1 MEAAITLPKIHER
14 GIAVDDDESLF
25 PALVEWRDA
34 KIRDL
39 AYCLATFFNY
49 LSVNRRGYLEVNRIP
64 GAVSTPPIITMN
76 MCRYLLTDIFPC
88 GGMIQED
95 VFTVFKV
102 PMDIDKSIRQIIAD
116 NITNKSFFGP
126 IRGSDQLLTSTGV
139 KTTGN
144 RIKELEIEPV
154 VIQMIWTYVSNG
166 MNALAYGANNNEEVL
181 QKITLAEDETLMKR
195 KALKNYGLN
204 DDLENSAFQAIMY
217 IIIALADWL
226 ELDEIGE
233 NEVMTAYKILV
244 PPDLQ
249 KPLREIKSETLTEII
264 TNTAIGAD
272 LIPSPKAVNLISSL
286 LLQVQKWMARTS
298 TDQSARRII
307 NRMMAMAG
315 PI

>member
-1 MEAAITLPKIHER
+1 MEAGLVLPKTHER
-14 GIAVDDDESLF
+14 GIAADEDELLF

-49 LSVNRRGYLEVNRIP
+49 LSANRRGYLEVNRIP

-102 PMDIDKSIRQIIAD
+102 PMDIDKIIRQIIAD

-126 IRGSDQLLTSTGV
+126 VKRSDQLGTV
-139 KTTGN
+139 
-144 RIKELEIEPV
+144 KELEIEPV

-166 MNALAYGANNNEEVL
+166 MNALAYGAESNEEVL
-181 QKITLAEDETLMKR
+181 QKIALAESETLMKR
-195 KALKNYGLN
+195 NALKNYGLN

-217 IIIALADWL
+217 IIVALVDWL

-244 PPDLQ
+244 PSDLQ
-249 KPLREIKSETLTEII
+249 KSLREVKSDTLAEII
-264 TNTAIGAD
+264 TNTSIGLD
-272 LIPSPKAVNLISSL
+272 LIPSPKAVNLISGL
-286 LLQVQKWMARTS
+286 LLQVQKWMEKTS
-298 TDQSARRII
+298 TDSSARRII
-307 NRMMAMAG
+307 NRMMGMSG
-315 PI
+315 PL